1 MGEAN
6 SDWESVVTITEDE
19 LTLLIISSIHTM
31 KRDKKKM
38 W

>member
-6 SDWESVVTITEDE
+6 SDSESVVTITENE
-19 LTLLIISSIHTM
+19 MTLLVISSIHTLN
-31 KRDKKKM
+31 RNKKM